1 MSRFAYDAAGRLTGA
16 DTPQA
21 GQQRWRFD
29 PAGNRLP
36 IAEPA
41 GNPGAGDVITG
52 ALNETDRQRTQQ
64 RAGREATPVSRE
76 QMARSDYNAL
86 QGKPEQGGHLE
97 DWAATAKWHGNR
109 VGYYENSEDASSE
122 GARIHYRYDSRG
134 NRTESVQG
142 MAGKARRKME
152 LAYDKGN
159 QLVQVVVHE
168 KDDGEEEEGT
178 QLTQRYRYD
187 AFGRRLAKY
196 SNAGNTGHASNLG
209 HMGHKDAGEES
220 GTTDY
225 FGWDGD
231 RLVHTERLNHGNARD
246 INGQSQPEIVH
257 TVYEP
262 GSFTPLVQLRR
273 AARAAPGMAD
283 DLIAHLPAG
292 MARDALRAMLTDI
305 NATSAL
311 LNERIVGL
319 GMAADAQS
327 FINAQRQEFEETA
340 RSERQENAKSVE
352 VRHYLC
358 DHLGTPNALFSSE
371 GQVEWAATLDAWGN
385 VKDEYS
391 PKRLYQPIR
400 LPGQHEDDA
409 TGLYYNRY
417 RYYESISGSYI
428 NQDLIKH
435 KGGINFYIYPLNTL
449 LFVDPLGLQA
459 ISVDNQSSV
468 PSNPELRPDGQPWG
482 AGCGDAKTDKYIPDS
497 YFGEASF
504 LGACSAH
511 DRCYGT
517 WQADKNQCDDK
528 LRDDMKQACD
538 EANAAGKI
546 GLPAVCRF
554 QASVYHFV
562 LKDIN
567 KGQPAYDAAQEE
579 AFWEIMSNK

>member
-1 MSRFAYDAAGRLTGA
+1 
-16 DTPQA
+16 
-21 GQQRWRFD
+21 
-29 PAGNRLP
+29 
-36 IAEPA
+36 
-41 GNPGAGDVITG
+41 
-52 ALNETDRQRTQQ
+52 
-64 RAGREATPVSRE
+64 
-76 QMARSDYNAL
+76 
-86 QGKPEQGGHLE
+86 
-97 DWAATAKWHGNR
+97 
-109 VGYYENSEDASSE
+109 
-122 GARIHYRYDSRG
+122 
-134 NRTESVQG
+134 
-142 MAGKARRKME
+142 ME

-196 SNAGNTGHASNLG
+196 SNAGNTGHTG
-209 HMGHKDAGEES
+209 HTRHKDAGEES

-246 INGQSQPEIVH
+246 IDGQSQPEIVH

-273 AARAAPGMAD
+273 AARAAQGMAD
-283 DLIAHLPAG
+283 ELIAHLPAG

-409 TGLYYNRY
+409 TALYYNRH
-417 RYYESISGSYI
+417 RYYQAEIGFYTNKDPI
-428 NQDLIKH
+428 GLHGGWNQ
-435 KGGINFYIYPLNTL
+435 
-449 LFVDPLGLQA
+449 FVYVNNPAQFFDPLGLQGW
-459 ISVDNQSSV
+459 SSV
-468 PSNPELRPDGQPWG
+468 PILNGSLPGNQGALSEAMKGPPPPVVESPALPFSIFMETNAGAQGVYGKAISTGKAFGMRKDLSIINCNYSTSCDLLGLGVMYGVGVAVGGSDSAPSSGVSRSTGGYVSGGALGSAGVQGTTDVATNSTSISVAVAKGDGFSVSKLDCTQN
-482 AGCGDAKTDKYIPDS
+482 TD
-497 YFGEASF
+497 
-504 LGACSAH
+504 C
-511 DRCYGT
+511 
-517 WQADKNQCDDK
+517 
-528 LRDDMKQACD
+528 
-538 EANAAGKI
+538 
-546 GLPAVCRF
+546 
-554 QASVYHFV
+554 
-562 LKDIN
+562 
-567 KGQPAYDAAQEE
+567 
-579 AFWEIMSNK
+579 

>member
-1 MSRFAYDAAGRLTGA
+1 MDPPAAGPEIEFEHRISHRLDVLGNRQASQLQGLGEVGYLLYGSGHVHGITWQGESLVDLERDALHREVRRQLASTTAEPLIRQLGWDSAGRLTSMQWAALRKARACLTCWTACRGQPRPQRRPRPARKAPTGRARALASRHYHYDSLGQMVGIQSPAGMSRFAYDAAGRLTGA

-371 GQVEWAATLDAWGN
+371 GQVEWAATLDAWG
-385 VKDEYS
+385 
-391 PKRLYQPIR
+391 
-400 LPGQHEDDA
+400 
-409 TGLYYNRY
+409 T
-417 RYYESISGSYI
+417 
-428 NQDLIKH
+428 
-435 KGGINFYIYPLNTL
+435 
-449 LFVDPLGLQA
+449 
-459 ISVDNQSSV
+459 
-468 PSNPELRPDGQPWG
+468 
-482 AGCGDAKTDKYIPDS
+482 
-497 YFGEASF
+497 
-504 LGACSAH
+504 
-511 DRCYGT
+511 
-517 WQADKNQCDDK
+517 
-528 LRDDMKQACD
+528 
-538 EANAAGKI
+538 
-546 GLPAVCRF
+546 
-554 QASVYHFV
+554 
-562 LKDIN
+562 
-567 KGQPAYDAAQEE
+567 
-579 AFWEIMSNK
+579 